1 MKKLLYILIAVAL
14 VGCEQYEHTLAY
26 GGDIEFSAGIVSRGA
41 VSQGNIFD
49 RSNSLV
55 QLYATLNDAAIDK
68 LNDKELTRDNTTGK
82 WFTTNNIN
90 DRPEWKT
97 GNYSFHAY
105 ARNPRTGNG
114 LTISNNGLE
123 ITVSQ
128 PASYNESAMIDYLLS
143 YVFKATRTDNNS
155 PKPLVQIQL
164 EHAMSAVDVYVVKGN
179 NFDARLTSLTLR
191 NIYRQGTMKCT
202 SQATANSGERN
213 VWEIQPSG
221 SNNTVYTFSTPE
233 DNAITIGTSREDTNA
248 KMSILCLP
256 QQLTAS
262 TELEIRYQVNEK
274 YSSSSPDRWVDHT
287 ETFQLYNYNPMN
299 YQPGHR
305 VIYTVTVDS
314 GVNLEGTVT
323 AWKDVDY
330 IEGTVLPSIPSGDD
344 NNDNNE
350 NVEE

>member
-41 VSQGNIFD
+41 VSQDNISSD
-49 RSNSLV
+49 TSNSLV
-55 QLYATLNDAAIDK
+55 QLYATLNEAAITDLNNEELKRDK
-68 LNDKELTRDNTTGK
+68 TTGK
-82 WFTTNNIN
+82 WFTTTTK
-90 DRPEWKT
+90 RWGT

-128 PASYNESAMIDYLLS
+128 PNSYNESAMIDYLLS
-143 YVFKATRTDNNS
+143 YVFKATRTDSTS
-155 PKPLVQIQL
+155 PRPLVQIQL

-179 NFDARLTSLTLR
+179 NFDASLKSLTLR

-202 SQATANSGERN
+202 SQAIANSGERN
-213 VWEIQPSG
+213 VWKIQPSG
-221 SNNTVYTFSTPE
+221 SNDAVYTFPPE
-233 DNAITIGTSREDTNA
+233 DNANANEIGTSRENTNA

-274 YSSSSPDRWVDHT
+274 YSSSSPDRWVDHI

-344 NNDNNE
+344 NNE